1 MSPCCQAYCLSP
13 LIYSATV
20 KLHPVLIISALYVT
34 EHLVGLQGV
43 FLAVPMAMF
52 TIMQIFGQGNISFQ
66 GHGRKAPKP
75 AIE

>member
-1 MSPCCQAYCLSP
+1 MSP

-20 KLHPVLIISALYVT
+20 KLHPVLIITALYVT

-52 TIMQIFGQGNISFQ
+52 IIMQIFGEGKFSF
-66 GHGRKAPKP
+66 KDEKKKEIA
-75 AIE
+75 ASSS